1 MVQFYNGQNEFLLYR
16 ADKVVVTSP
25 NYIEGS
31 RFLSK
36 YKDKCVIIPCCVN
49 EDRLKYN
56 DNDVN
61 LSENIKNIYQGKI
74 ILFAFGRHVE
84 YKELTYLIKASQYLD
99 SSFKILIGGKGP
111 LTDDLMKEAKNDSK
125 IEFLGRIS
133 NEELKACFLASN
145 IFCFPSI
152 TKNEAFGLA
161 LAEGMYFKKPAVTF
175 TIEGSGVN
183 YVSINNV
190 TGLEAENRNSL
201 DFARCINELGKNE
214 KKKEEY
220 ALNAYK
226 RVEELMLFKDFKINC
241 LNLLNDN

>member
-152 TKNEAFGLA
+152 TKNEAFGIG
-161 LAEGMYFKKPAVTF
+161 LAEAMYYRLPTITF
-175 TIEGSGVN
+175 TIPGSGVN
-183 YVSINNV
+183 YVSLNGI
-190 TGLEAENRNSL
+190 TGKEVPNR
-201 DFARCINELGKNE
+201 DFQAFANAIIELSKDNEL
-214 KKKEEY
+214 
-220 ALNAYK
+220 
-226 RVEELMLFKDFKINC
+226 
-241 LNLLNDN
+241 